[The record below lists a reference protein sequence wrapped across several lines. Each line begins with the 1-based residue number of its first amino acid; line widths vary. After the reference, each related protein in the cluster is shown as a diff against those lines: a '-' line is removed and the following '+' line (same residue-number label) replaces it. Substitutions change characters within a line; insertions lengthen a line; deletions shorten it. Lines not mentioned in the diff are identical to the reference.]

1 MLLAPELHTPYN
13 AHVAPGAHR
22 PIEAQLDTM
31 RKVQRLQL
39 GYAHRPLHRP
49 LTPCARCGHRRIAP
63 RVHLECCRSAALT
76 SRVRPHC
83 VLRLQLAMSIGDHKL
98 AGCAV
103 QQLYNL
109 LTPLLR
115 ASQRSPFLLQPLALC
130 HETLRAIPTEDLHSI
145 KRAPQLLT

>member
-63 RVHLECCRSAALT
+63 RVHLECTSSA
-76 SRVRPHC
+76 SRVHLEC
-83 VLRLQLAMSIGDHKL
+83 I
-98 AGCAV
+98 
-103 QQLYNL
+103 
-109 LTPLLR
+109 
-115 ASQRSPFLLQPLALC
+115 
-130 HETLRAIPTEDLHSI
+130 
-145 KRAPQLLT
+145 